1 MEYGICAALT
11 LASALLGTGFSLA
24 AVRRARGQSR
34 EYAAYMLARSL
45 ALVGLAAV
53 PLGTHAPALLGLV
66 TAAMGLQQL
75 IDGAACLLAG
85 RGARAFGPW
94 LLAACHLA
102 CLVRL
107 AG

>member
-11 LASALLGTGFSLA
+11 LASALLGTGFS
-24 AVRRARGQSR
+24 
-34 EYAAYMLARSL
+34 
-45 ALVGLAAV
+45 LAAV